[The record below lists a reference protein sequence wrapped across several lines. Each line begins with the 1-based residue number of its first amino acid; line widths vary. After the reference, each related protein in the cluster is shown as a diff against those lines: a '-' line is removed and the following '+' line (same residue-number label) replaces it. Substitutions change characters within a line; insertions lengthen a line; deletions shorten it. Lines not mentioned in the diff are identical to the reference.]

1 MYPRHTTIRKAGQTH
16 TYWRLVRS
24 VRRGRRVTQETVAHL
39 GEPARA
45 IRSARRGTHG
55 EPVTVPGDLLRLDRM
70 WQFGDV
76 WLGWRLWRALA
87 LDEQCGEAL
96 ACGRER
102 VPCATM
108 AAIW

>member
-1 MYPRHTTIRKAGQTH
+1 M
-16 TYWRLVRS
+16 
-24 VRRGRRVTQETVAHL
+24 
-39 GEPARA
+39 
-45 IRSARRGTHG
+45 
-55 EPVTVPGDLLRLDRM
+55 TVPGDLLHLDRM
-70 WQFGDV
+70 WQFGDG